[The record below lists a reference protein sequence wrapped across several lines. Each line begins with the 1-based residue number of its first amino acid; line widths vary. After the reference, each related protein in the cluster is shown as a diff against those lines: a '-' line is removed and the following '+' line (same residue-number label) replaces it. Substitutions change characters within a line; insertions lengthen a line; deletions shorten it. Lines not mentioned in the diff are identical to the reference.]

1 MTGSNRLHPDPTPV
15 EEVDPADGAGGAGE
29 QARPRQA
36 RAVLTRRAI
45 LVAAA
50 DQFARLG
57 FHGTSLETVLT
68 AAGVTKGSLYF
79 HFGAK
84 LALAEAVI
92 TQMLAGWD
100 TVTAHVAGLG
110 LDPLRSV
117 LATTD
122 QIVTVI
128 DQDPIARGG
137 ARLLNDPALP
147 PIAADGLYSTGETEL
162 TRLFV
167 AAASAGLLRTG
178 LDPARI
184 ARSVQ
189 AQLAGHMA
197 MAERS
202 PHRGELWDR
211 ITDMWQ
217 GTLPAIATPD
227 WLAGWAGS
235 DWARRPHPDPVTL
248 A

>member
-1 MTGSNRLHPDPTPV
+1 MTGDGPSPPGRTPD
-15 EEVDPADGAGGAGE
+15 EVGRADGADEGDR

-36 RAVLTRRAI
+36 RAIVTQRAI
-45 LVAAA
+45 LVAAGE
-50 DQFARLG
+50 QFARWG
-57 FHGTSLETVLT
+57 YHGTSLESVLT

-84 LALAEAVI
+84 LTLAEAVI
-92 TQMLAGWD
+92 AQMLAGWD
-100 TVTAHVAGLG
+100 VVTSHVAALG
-110 LDPLRSV
+110 LDPLASV

-128 DQDPIARGG
+128 EHDPIARGG

-147 PIAADGLYSTGETEL
+147 PIAADGLYSTGEAQL
-162 TRLFV
+162 TRLFS
-167 AAASAGLLRTG
+167 AAASAGLLRGG

-202 PHRGELWDR
+202 ARRGELWDR
-211 ITDMWQ
+211 VTDMWQ
-217 GTLPAIATPD
+217 GMLPAIATPE
-227 WLAGWAGS
+227 WLAGWSGS
-235 DWARRPHPDPVTL
+235 DWAQRPHPETVTL

>member
-1 MTGSNRLHPDPTPV
+1 MTGSGQVHPDPTLAD
-15 EEVDPADGAGGAGE
+15 EVDPADGAEGTGGPG
-29 QARPRQA
+29 RPRQA
-36 RAVLTRRAI
+36 RAVVTRRAL

-50 DQFARLG
+50 EQFARLG
-57 FHGTSLETVLT
+57 FHGTSLDTVLT

-92 TQMLAGWD
+92 AQMLAGWD
-100 TVTAHVAGLG
+100 TVTAHVAALG

-128 DQDPIARGG
+128 GQDPIARGG

-162 TRLFV
+162 TRLFL
-167 AAASAGLLRTG
+167 AAASAGLLRAG

-202 PHRGELWDR
+202 PHPDELWDR
-211 ITDMWQ
+211 VTDMWQ
-217 GTLPAIATPD
+217 GTLPAIATPA
-227 WLAGWAGS
+227 WLAGWADS
-235 DWARRPHPDPVTL
+235 DWARRPHPEPVTL